1 MYARVTLAQIQLGK
15 LEEVLQVIQHAV
27 LPAARQA
34 PGFKGLLMLTD
45 SGTHKGIAIAF
56 WESEAELRASEA
68 PDGYYREELA
78 KGAHFFSAPPVQ
90 EVYEVRLQV

>member
-1 MYARVTLAQIQLGK
+1 MQPGK
-15 LEEVLQVIQHAV
+15 LEEVLQVIRDVV

-45 SGTHKGIAIAF
+45 PGTNQGIAIAF
-56 WESEAELRASEA
+56 WESEADLHASEA
-68 PDGYYREELA
+68 PGGYYREELA

-90 EVYEVRLQV
+90 EVYAVSLQV